1 MWELKGRA
9 HQHCQHSAGGM
20 PHASPVGAGHANA
33 QPAQQLAVLPA
44 RPKVKM
50 ALAEAREVSH
60 AVLDVDDGLGVA
72 RREGGATPR
81 VAEHCRRHDLCTSST
96 ASDTGTESNA
106 SFAVS
111 LPCQQRARCSLV
123 PLAAASS
130 ELSARSSLLLAMVR
144 RLTTRTRPDRSSLPL
159 LQRELSDRRALPFAL
174 AEEACDARSQAP
186 HQGLRAVRLAAAG

>member
-81 VAEHCRRHDLCTSST
+81 VAEHCRRHDLFYVKY
-96 ASDTGTESNA
+96 G
-106 SFAVS
+106 
-111 LPCQQRARCSLV
+111 
-123 PLAAASS
+123 
-130 ELSARSSLLLAMVR
+130 VR
-144 RLTTRTRPDRSSLPL
+144 YWD
-159 LQRELSDRRALPFAL
+159 
-174 AEEACDARSQAP
+174 
-186 HQGLRAVRLAAAG
+186 